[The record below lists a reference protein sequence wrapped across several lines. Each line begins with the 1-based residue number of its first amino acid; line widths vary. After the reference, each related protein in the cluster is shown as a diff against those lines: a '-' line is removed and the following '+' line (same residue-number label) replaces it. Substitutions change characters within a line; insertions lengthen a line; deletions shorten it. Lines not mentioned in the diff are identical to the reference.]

1 VEGKFLSATTPTYI
15 IVFVCLSASTDD
27 KKKPEQKQRA
37 EIQRKKKQKTGNRE
51 RVKDENREGQN

>member
-27 KKKPEQKQRA
+27 KKNRSKNREQKYR
-37 EIQRKKKQKTGNRE
+37 EKKNRKLET
-51 RVKDENREGQN
+51 ENE